1 MSLGLCQASGFSSS
15 ASADRA
21 ASLLSQTRLLRRP
34 WNATRACKD
43 LPAMDPYLADR
54 HALAC
59 INALDV
65 SLAFFASSSCV
76 NPFPSRSVL
85 SRRPSLL
92 ALILAI
98 G

>member
-1 MSLGLCQASGFSSS
+1 
-15 ASADRA
+15 
-21 ASLLSQTRLLRRP
+21 
-34 WNATRACKD
+34 
-43 LPAMDPYLADR
+43 MDPYLADR

-65 SLAFFASSSCV
+65 SLALFASSSCV
-76 NPFPSRSVL
+76 NPFPSRSAL

-92 ALILAI
+92 GLILAI